1 MSEVDTSF
9 FNRVQDTFDIG
20 NRMGTTDYIDFLSPD
35 EVPKM
40 L

>member
-20 NRMGTTDYIDFLSPD
+20 NRMGTTDYIDFLSQMKYQ
-35 EVPKM
+35 KM